1 MYLTWEVM
9 EVYVNEILVAKSDAC
24 LILLMVR
31 NDVTEPVD
39 ATHASQIHEHHSR
52 VDTCKKTRDVVT
64 VSVLSPTKDSM
75 WQHSTV
81 VSAM

>member
-1 MYLTWEVM
+1 M
-9 EVYVNEILVAKSDAC
+9 EVYVNEILVSPSDAC
-24 LILLMVR
+24 LILLVVR

-39 ATHASQIHEHHSR
+39 AAHAGQIHEHHSR
-52 VDTCKKTRDVVT
+52 VDTCKKTADVIT
-64 VSVLSPTKDSM
+64 VSVLSPTRATKYSM